1 MGSTNIR
8 DFLPGTFIHVD
19 FAHIPA
25 LNAQPSS
32 QASEQVIS
40 GLSTSTLADSL
51 QLCHTGA
58 PSMASNSV
66 SSSKT
71 DSHMLLVSQL
81 KLDNIKKKHNL
92 AKAVK
97 SDDAEVSVHLWNE
110 TVFFGP
116 PTPAQS
122 GAASFLRSR
131 LIRYYRC
138 WLLKDYRLYLRTLH
152 DENWYDKKSKAQGK

>member
-8 DFLPGTFIHVD
+8 DFLLGTFIHVD

-51 QLCHTGA
+51 QLCHTDA

-66 SSSKT
+66 SSSKADGHT
-71 DSHMLLVSQL
+71 LSASQS
-81 KLDNIKKKHNL
+81 KLYNIKKEHIL
-92 AKAVK
+92 AKPVK
-97 SDDAEVSVHLWNE
+97 SDDAEVPVHL
-110 TVFFGP
+110 
-116 PTPAQS
+116 
-122 GAASFLRSR
+122 
-131 LIRYYRC
+131 
-138 WLLKDYRLYLRTLH
+138 
-152 DENWYDKKSKAQGK
+152 